1 MSTVKANNAQIGQSV
16 TATNNFTL
24 YQPAS
29 PDGTVRL
36 GVGNAGA
43 TTSDVITATNAGN
56 VTIAGSLT
64 AASIAGVTVAVAN
77 GGTGQTTYTNGQL
90 LIGNTT
96 GNTLTKATLT
106 AGTGISVTNGT
117 GSITIA
123 STVTSLPGAQGQA
136 FTSSGTFTIPSGV
149 TAIKMTIVGGGGAG
163 GAGNAGGYPVGGGG
177 GGGGAAIKYLTGLTP
192 GNTLTVTVGAAGGT
206 SSVASGTQSITTVSA
221 TGGTAG
227 TSGASSGAGG
237 AGGLGSSGD
246 LNIGGSA
253 GGTIFSPSV
262 GCTSLGISGLG
273 GASIFGGGGTN
284 ASFTGGTVGAGRAYG
299 GGGGGGSSSA
309 GGAGAAGVVLIEW

>member
-1 MSTVKANNAQIGQSV
+1 MSTVKANNHQVGQSV
-16 TATNNFTL
+16 TANQNFTL
-24 YQPAS
+24 YQPAT

-56 VTIAGSLT
+56 VTIAGTLT
-64 AASIAGVTVAVAN
+64 AAAVV
-77 GGTGQTTYTNGQL
+77 GG
-90 LIGNTT
+90 
-96 GNTLTKATLT
+96 
-106 AGTGISVTNGT
+106 
-117 GSITIA
+117 
-123 STVTSLPGAQGQA
+123 LPGAQGQA
-136 FTSSGTFTIPSGV
+136 FTANGTFTIPTGI

-163 GAGNAGGYPVGGGG
+163 GAGNTGGYSVGGGG

-192 GNTLTVTVGAAGGT
+192 GNTLTVTVGAAAGT

-227 TSGASSGAGG
+227 TSGATSGAGG
-237 AGGLGSSGD
+237 AGGVGSSGD

-253 GGTIFSPSV
+253 GGTIFHVTVS
-262 GCTSLGISGLG
+262 CTVYSIGGLG

-284 ASFTGGTVGAGRAYG
+284 SWSFGGTVGAGRAYG
-299 GGGGGGSSSA
+299 GGGGGGNGGA